1 MSDLQDMDTSD
12 LEGMDEEDTDS
23 QPSDNEPVT
32 GDTGQTEPA
41 AAAAPAPN
49 GESVKT
55 DKRFVST
62 EMTACD
68 THKTSDP
75 SSSSKGKISDDT
87 GSGTDQNKLGAKANK
102 NTKHYLDGK
111 LEKPEQD
118 IRRISK
124 EQSEKANDQNI
135 LASSLNKDAGHLDNR
150 QHHQQIDN
158 IASAN
163 KMTIQMR
170 DTVLKDAPDKNYP
183 DSKRVKL
190 DNHQSESSPNKHA
203 PKRANVIQESD
214 SNASF
219 QSLHY
224 GTEQE
229 NVVFAGEIEELV
241 IEDEQTELTSLEI
254 PASARGSIS
263 IKETGGGIKVLDH
276 NEERDIVRARSY
288 SDSVAAAYFD
298 TAFGSLSK
306 PDDQPAGAY
315 QLAERKD
322 IMFHVGYEE
331 LKTEMISDI
340 DFKPGTSE
348 QVTNL
353 DEDME
358 VDEDLEVDKIIG
370 ASKTD
375 QFPYDEVDARLPSPF
390 TDDPNNFNPCK
401 RESKVK
407 WDDNI
412 FLIIAD
418 KDDNILIDEPILSNN
433 WKEDE
438 ELFEWHMKHEPA
450 ISQSWKEEII
460 QRNLRDLPDDASLE
474 VNPPSLRMV
483 SDDFCSDLITES
495 KSSDVTE
502 GLISDFSYSLS
513 DRILVDVLE
522 TLSSTFS
529 QISGKERT
537 SNIGDDI
544 TSGTE
549 NSFKIDESQLDS
561 SSKVPE
567 IYSCDSYSD
576 FCRELEASDSGY
588 KASIG
593 VSFAD
598 NDDSVSF
605 DDKPDEFPK
614 IEICEPTDFDKV
626 SPDDFENFI
635 QVRLKKDDNLTKE
648 LNEIQAETNS
658 SEFEAEQVQVD
669 DSELRNVIADANVVD
684 VLEAESLSSLEYHQG
699 MVLNTGLSEDQEYH
713 EIMAA
718 LANEEYRM
726 DEQGFIAGTAQDY
739 GLVPGSDIEEGAASL
754 EYCDWAISEDDCKW
768 TASYCM
774 ISAACW
780 RLGLL
785 IGRPCLA
792 LVIFIILCALRF
804 FLTCLKLYFNP

>member
-41 AAAAPAPN
+41 ADAAPK
-49 GESVKT
+49 SDVVKT
-55 DKRFVST
+55 DKHFVST
-62 EMTACD
+62 ENTVCD

-75 SSSSKGKISDDT
+75 SSSSKGKISDGT
-87 GSGTDQNKLGAKANK
+87 GSGADQNKLGEKANK
-102 NTKHYLDGK
+102 NTKHQLDGK

-124 EQSEKANDQNI
+124 EQSEKANNQNTF
-135 LASSLNKDAGHLDNR
+135 ASSLDKDAGKLDNK
-150 QHHQQIDN
+150 QHHQQIN
-158 IASAN
+158 IESAD
-163 KMTIQMR
+163 KKTIQMS
-170 DTVLKDAPDKNYP
+170 DTKDGPDRYYP

-190 DNHQSESSPNKHA
+190 DNHQSESSPNKHM
-203 PKRANVIQESD
+203 PKIANVIQESD

-241 IEDEQTELTSLEI
+241 IEDEPTELTSLEI
-254 PASARGSIS
+254 PATARGSIS
-263 IKETGGGIKVLDH
+263 IKDTGGGVKVLDH

-306 PDDQPAGAY
+306 PNDQPAGAY

-375 QFPYDEVDARLPSPF
+375 QFPYDEVDARFPSHF
-390 TDDPNNFNPCK
+390 TDEPNNFNPCK

-418 KDDNILIDEPILSNN
+418 KDDNILIDEPVLSKN

-474 VNPPSLRMV
+474 MNPPSLRMV
-483 SDDFCSDLITES
+483 SDDFCSDVITDS
-495 KSSDVTE
+495 KTSDITE
-502 GLISDFSYSLS
+502 GLISDFSYCLS

-529 QISGKERT
+529 QSLRKERT
-537 SNIGDDI
+537 SNIEDDI

-635 QVRLKKDDNLTKE
+635 QVRLKKDDNLIKE
-648 LNEIQAETNS
+648 PNEFQAETNS
-658 SEFEAEQVQVD
+658 SEMEAEHVQVD
-669 DSELRNVIADANVVD
+669 DSEIRNVIADANVVD
-684 VLEAESLSSLEYHQG
+684 VLESSLEYHQG

-754 EYCDWAISEDDCKW
+754 EYYDLAISEDDCKW
-768 TASYCM
+768 TASCCM

-780 RLGLL
+780 RLRLL

-792 LVIFIILCALRF
+792 
-804 FLTCLKLYFNP
+804 